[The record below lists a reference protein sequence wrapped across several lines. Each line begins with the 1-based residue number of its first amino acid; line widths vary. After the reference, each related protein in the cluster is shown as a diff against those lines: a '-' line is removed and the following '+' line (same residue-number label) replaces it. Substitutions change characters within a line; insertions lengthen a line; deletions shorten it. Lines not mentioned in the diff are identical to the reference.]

1 MPGRSTSGGRAER
14 IQCSIHLQSDGQ
26 DEERHGDAK
35 NHSPRWC
42 SQPRSS
48 AVHRQEASVSM
59 AASTNPPPRTRK
71 ASLVLGTAV
80 DPETEKDILQLD
92 AEENEASGKGDTEG
106 MIDRMLADDTL
117 LINATGR
124 IVTKP
129 QLMASIRHE
138 FQKDPKRA
146 ASAPRPRHDEF
157 WMRRFGDV
165 VLAGGR
171 STTVNP
177 DKSFG
182 PMRRYMAV
190 FAKRRGQWFVLGRQV
205 IPIDHK
211 RPPDSPEVLAVMA
224 RAHCVARRTRSSLA
238 TEPEPDLREQMN
250 KLAIAQNEAN
260 FIGDGEHLM
269 RDRLLADDILW
280 VTPTG
285 HVQTKA
291 EYLAAVRAAFEKN
304 PNRNV
309 NKHDDFTVRRFQD
322 DLVIQLGRSTTLNPD
337 MSLRT
342 SEAST

>member
-1 MPGRSTSGGRAER
+1 MHR
-14 IQCSIHLQSDGQ
+14 ILLPMVLAAALVGC
-26 DEERHGDAK
+26 
-35 NHSPRWC
+35 N
-42 SQPRSS
+42 
-48 AVHRQEASVSM
+48 RQEASVSM
-59 AASTNPPPRTRK
+59 AASTNTP
-71 ASLVLGTAV
+71 AANAENNLALGTAV

-146 ASAPRPRHDEF
+146 ATAPRPRHDEF

-165 VLAGGR
+165 VVSSGR
-171 STTVNP
+171 STTVNA

-182 PMRRYMAV
+182 PMRRYMAI
-190 FAKRRGQWFVLGRQV
+190 FAKRRGQWFVVGRQV

-224 RAHCVARRTRSSLA
+224 KAHSSPTNTIVLGA
-238 TEPEPDLREQMN
+238 EPEPDLREEIN
-250 KLAIAQNEAN
+250 KLAIAQNDAN

-285 HVQTKA
+285 HVQTKT

-304 PNRNV
+304 PNRKANGLV
-309 NKHDDFTVRRFQD
+309 NKHDDFTVRRFG
-322 DLVIQLGRSTTLNPD
+322 DLVIQLGRSTTINPD
-337 MSLRT
+337 MSPGPQRRYMNVFLNRRGQWWLIAHGPT
-342 SEAST
+342 PIVS

>member
-1 MPGRSTSGGRAER
+1 MHR
-14 IQCSIHLQSDGQ
+14 ILLAIGLAAALAGC
-26 DEERHGDAK
+26 
-35 NHSPRWC
+35 NT
-42 SQPRSS
+42 
-48 AVHRQEASVSM
+48 QEGSVGMAAATTTSVSN
-59 AASTNPPPRTRK
+59 AEN
-71 ASLVLGTAV
+71 SLLLGTAV

-92 AEENEASGKGDTEG
+92 EEENQASGKGDTEG

-146 ASAPRPRHDEF
+146 ATAPRPRHDEF

-165 VLAGGR
+165 VVASGR

-182 PMRRYMAV
+182 PMRRYIAV
-190 FAKRRGQWFVLGRQV
+190 VAKRRGQWFVLGRQV
-205 IPIDHK
+205 VPIDHK

-224 RAHCVARRTRSSLA
+224 RAHSSPTNTIVLGA
-238 TEPEPDLREQMN
+238 EPAPDLREQIN
-250 KLAIAQNEAN
+250 KLAIAQNDAN

-285 HVQTKA
+285 HVQTKS
-291 EYLAAVRAAFEKN
+291 EYLAGVRAAFEKN
-304 PNRNV
+304 PNRKANGLV
-309 NKHDDFTVRRFQD
+309 NKHDDFTVRQFG
-322 DLVIQLGRSTTLNPD
+322 DLVIQLGRSTTVNPD
-337 MSLRT
+337 MSAGPQRRYMNVFVNRRGQWWLIAHAPT
-342 SEAST
+342 PIVS

>member
-1 MPGRSTSGGRAER
+1 MHR
-14 IQCSIHLQSDGQ
+14 ILLAMGLAAALAGC
-26 DEERHGDAK
+26 
-35 NHSPRWC
+35 N
-42 SQPRSS
+42 
-48 AVHRQEASVSM
+48 RQEASVGM
-59 AASTNPPPRTRK
+59 AAATNTSVSN
-71 ASLVLGTAV
+71 AENSLVLGTAV

-92 AEENEASGKGDTEG
+92 EEENQASGKGDTEG

-146 ASAPRPRHDEF
+146 ATAPRPRHDEF

-165 VLAGGR
+165 VVASGR

-182 PMRRYMAV
+182 PMRRYMAI

-224 RAHCVARRTRSSLA
+224 RAHSSPTNTIVLGA
-238 TEPEPDLREQMN
+238 EPEPDLREQIN
-250 KLAIAQNEAN
+250 KLAIAQNDAN

-269 RDRLLADDILW
+269 RDHLLADDILW
-280 VTPTG
+280 VSATG

-291 EYLAAVRAAFEKN
+291 EYLAAVRTAFEKN
-304 PNRNV
+304 PNRKADGLV
-309 NKHDDFTVRRFQD
+309 NKHDDFTVRRFG
-322 DLVIQLGRSTTLNPD
+322 DLVIQLGRSTTINPD
-337 MSLRT
+337 KT
-342 SEAST
+342 SGPQRRYMNVFLNRQGQWWLIAHGPTPIVS

>member
-1 MPGRSTSGGRAER
+1 MRSGTAMQR
-14 IQCSIHLQSDGQ
+14 ILPAMVLAAALVGC
-26 DEERHGDAK
+26 
-35 NHSPRWC
+35 N
-42 SQPRSS
+42 
-48 AVHRQEASVSM
+48 RQEASVSM
-59 AASTNPPPRTRK
+59 AASTNPPAANTED
-71 ASLVLGTAV
+71 SLVLGTAV

-117 LINATGR
+117 LVNATGR

-129 QLMASIRHE
+129 QLMASIRHG
-138 FQKDPKRA
+138 FQKDPERA

-165 VLAGGR
+165 VLAAGR

-211 RPPDSPEVLAVMA
+211 RPPDSAEVLGVMA
-224 RAHCVARRTRSSLA
+224 RAHASPTNTIILG
-238 TEPEPDLREQMN
+238 TEPESELREQIN

-260 FIGDGEHLM
+260 FTGDSEHLM

-280 VTPTG
+280 LSPAG
-285 HVQTKA
+285 RVQTKA
-291 EYLAAVRAAFEKN
+291 EYLAAVRAASEKN
-304 PNRNV
+304 PNRKANQ
-309 NKHDDFTVRRFQD
+309 HDDFTVRRFGD
-322 DLVIQLGRSTTLNPD
+322 VVIQLGRSTTPNPD
-337 MSLRT
+337 MSPGPQRRYMNVFLNRRGQWWLIAHGPT
-342 SEAST
+342 PIVS

>member
-1 MPGRSTSGGRAER
+1 MQRIVLAMVFAAALVGCQSQETSGG
-14 IQCSIHLQSDGQ
+14 L
-26 DEERHGDAK
+26 
-35 NHSPRWC
+35 
-42 SQPRSS
+42 
-48 AVHRQEASVSM
+48 
-59 AASTNPPPRTRK
+59 AASTNTSAPI
-71 ASLVLGTAV
+71 AEDSLALGTPV
-80 DPETEKDILQLD
+80 DPETAKDILPLD
-92 AEENEASGKGDTEG
+92 AAENEASGRGDTEG
-106 MIDRMLADDTL
+106 MIDRMLADDTVL
-117 LINATGR
+117 VNATGR

-129 QLMASIRHE
+129 QLMANIRHE

-165 VLAGGR
+165 VVASGR

-211 RPPDSPEVLAVMA
+211 RPPDSAEVLGVMA
-224 RAHCVARRTRSSLA
+224 RAHASPTNTIVLG
-238 TEPEPDLREQMN
+238 TEPESELREQIN

-260 FIGDGEHLM
+260 FTGDSEHLM

-280 VTPTG
+280 LSPTG

-291 EYLAAVRAAFEKN
+291 EYLAAVRAALEKN
-304 PNRNV
+304 PNRKA
-309 NKHDDFTVRRFQD
+309 NKHDDFTVRRFGD
-322 DLVIQLGRSTTLNPD
+322 VVIQLGRSTTPNPD
-337 MSLRT
+337 MSPGPQRRYMNVFLNRRGQWWMIAHGPT
-342 SEAST
+342 PIVS

>member
-1 MPGRSTSGGRAER
+1 MQR
-14 IQCSIHLQSDGQ
+14 ILLAIVLGAALVACD
-26 DEERHGDAK
+26 
-35 NHSPRWC
+35 
-42 SQPRSS
+42 
-48 AVHRQEASVSM
+48 RQEASVNI
-59 AASTNPPPRTRK
+59 AASTKPPAANKEGT
-71 ASLVLGTAV
+71 SLLLGTAV

-117 LINATGR
+117 LVNATGR
-124 IVTKP
+124 IVNKP

-157 WMRRFGDV
+157 WTRRFEDV
-165 VLAGGR
+165 VLESGR
-171 STTVNP
+171 STTVNQ

-190 FAKRRGQWFVLGRQV
+190 FAKRRGQWFVLARHV

-224 RAHCVARRTRSSLA
+224 RAHASPTNTIILG
-238 TEPEPDLREQMN
+238 TEPDSELREQIN

-260 FIGDGEHLM
+260 FTGDAENLL

-280 VTPTG
+280 LSPTG

-291 EYLAAVRAAFEKN
+291 EYLANVRSTFEKN
-304 PNRNV
+304 PNRKASGTI
-309 NKHDDFTVRRFQD
+309 NKHDDFTVRRFG
-322 DLVIQLGRSTTLNPD
+322 DLVIQLGRSTTINPD
-337 MSLRT
+337 LSPGPQRRYMNVFLNRRGQWWLIAHAPTPIVS
-342 SEAST
+342 

>member
-1 MPGRSTSGGRAER
+1 MQKILLPVVLAAALVG
-14 IQCSIHLQSDGQ
+14 CD
-26 DEERHGDAK
+26 
-35 NHSPRWC
+35 
-42 SQPRSS
+42 
-48 AVHRQEASVSM
+48 RQEASVSM
-59 AASTNPPPRTRK
+59 AASTNTS
-71 ASLVLGTAV
+71 AANAESNLALGTKV

-146 ASAPRPRHDEF
+146 ATAPRPRHDEF

-165 VLAGGR
+165 VVSSGR
-171 STTVNP
+171 STTVNA
-177 DKSFG
+177 DASFG
-182 PMRRYMAV
+182 PMRRYVAI

-224 RAHCVARRTRSSLA
+224 KAHSSPTNTIALG
-238 TEPEPDLREQMN
+238 TEPEPALREEIN
-250 KLAIAQNEAN
+250 KLAIAQNDAN

-280 VTPTG
+280 VSPTG
-285 HVQTKA
+285 HVQTKT

-304 PNRNV
+304 PNRKANGLV
-309 NKHDDFTVRRFQD
+309 NKHDDFTVRRFG
-322 DLVIQLGRSTTLNPD
+322 DLVIQLGRSTTINPD
-337 MSLRT
+337 MSPGPQRRYMNVFLNRRGQWWLIAHGPT
-342 SEAST
+342 PIVS

>member
-1 MPGRSTSGGRAER
+1 MQRILLTMVFAAALVGCRSQETSRG
-14 IQCSIHLQSDGQ
+14 L
-26 DEERHGDAK
+26 
-35 NHSPRWC
+35 
-42 SQPRSS
+42 
-48 AVHRQEASVSM
+48 
-59 AASTNPPPRTRK
+59 AASTNTSAPI
-71 ASLVLGTAV
+71 AEDSLALGTPV

-92 AEENEASGKGDTEG
+92 AEENEASGRGDTEG
-106 MIDRMLADDTL
+106 MIDRMLADDTVL
-117 LINATGR
+117 VNATGR

-129 QLMASIRHE
+129 QLMANIRNE

-165 VLAGGR
+165 VVASGR

-211 RPPDSPEVLAVMA
+211 RPPDSAEVLAVMA
-224 RAHCVARRTRSSLA
+224 RAQASPTNTIVLG
-238 TEPEPDLREQMN
+238 TEPEPDLRDQIN
-250 KLAIAQNEAN
+250 NLAIAQNEAN
-260 FIGDGEHLM
+260 FIGDRENQM

-304 PNRNV
+304 PKRNV
-309 NKHDDFTVRRFQD
+309 NKHDDFTVRRFGD
-322 DLVIQLGRSTTLNPD
+322 VVVQLGRSTTINPD
-337 MSLRT
+337 MSPGPQRRYMNVFLNRRGQWWLIAHGPT
-342 SEAST
+342 PIVS

>member
-1 MPGRSTSGGRAER
+1 MHR
-14 IQCSIHLQSDGQ
+14 IILPVVLAAALVGCD
-26 DEERHGDAK
+26 
-35 NHSPRWC
+35 
-42 SQPRSS
+42 
-48 AVHRQEASVSM
+48 RQEASVSM
-59 AASTNPPPRTRK
+59 AASTSSPSNVEDN
-71 ASLVLGTAV
+71 LVLGAAV
-80 DPETEKDILQLD
+80 DAETEKDILQLD

-146 ASAPRPRHDEF
+146 ATAPRPRHDEF

-165 VLAGGR
+165 VVAGGR
-171 STTVNP
+171 STTVNA

-211 RPPDSPEVLAVMA
+211 RPPDSPETRAVMA
-224 RAHCVARRTRSSLA
+224 KAQSSPTNTIVLGV
-238 TEPEPDLREQMN
+238 EPEPDLRDQIN
-250 KLAIAQNEAN
+250 KLAIAQNDAN

-285 HVQTKA
+285 HVQTKT
-291 EYLAAVRAAFEKN
+291 EYLAAVRAAFAKN
-304 PNRNV
+304 PNRKADGLV
-309 NKHDDFTVRRFQD
+309 NKHDDFTVRRFG
-322 DLVIQLGRSTTLNPD
+322 DLVIQLGRSTTVNPD
-337 MSLRT
+337 MSAGPQRRYMNVFLNRRGQWWLIAHGPT
-342 SEAST
+342 PIVS

>member
-1 MPGRSTSGGRAER
+1 MQKILLPVVLAAALVG
-14 IQCSIHLQSDGQ
+14 CD
-26 DEERHGDAK
+26 
-35 NHSPRWC
+35 
-42 SQPRSS
+42 
-48 AVHRQEASVSM
+48 RQEASVSM
-59 AASTNPPPRTRK
+59 AASTNTS
-71 ASLVLGTAV
+71 AANAESNLALGTKV

-146 ASAPRPRHDEF
+146 ATAPRPRHDEF

-165 VLAGGR
+165 VVSSGR
-171 STTVNP
+171 STTVNA
-177 DKSFG
+177 DASFG
-182 PMRRYMAV
+182 PMRRYVAI

-224 RAHCVARRTRSSLA
+224 KAHSSPTNTIALG
-238 TEPEPDLREQMN
+238 TEPEPALREEIN
-250 KLAIAQNEAN
+250 KLAIAQNDAN

-280 VTPTG
+280 VSPTG
-285 HVQTKA
+285 HVQTKT

-304 PNRNV
+304 PNRKADGLV
-309 NKHDDFTVRRFQD
+309 NKHDDFTMRRFG
-322 DLVIQLGRSTTLNPD
+322 DLVIQLGRSTTINPD
-337 MSLRT
+337 MSPGPQRRYMNVFLNRRGQWWLIAHGPT
-342 SEAST
+342 PIVS

>member
-1 MPGRSTSGGRAER
+1 MQR
-14 IQCSIHLQSDGQ
+14 ILLAIVLGAALAACD
-26 DEERHGDAK
+26 
-35 NHSPRWC
+35 
-42 SQPRSS
+42 
-48 AVHRQEASVSM
+48 RQEASVNI
-59 AASTNPPPRTRK
+59 AASTNPP
-71 ASLVLGTAV
+71 ASNTEGSSLALGTAV
-80 DPETEKDILQLD
+80 DSETEKDILQLD

-146 ASAPRPRHDEF
+146 ATAPRPRHDEF

-165 VLAGGR
+165 VVASGR

-182 PMRRYMAV
+182 PMRRYIAV
-190 FAKRRGQWFVLGRQV
+190 VAKRRGQWFVLGRQV
-205 IPIDHK
+205 VPIDHK

-224 RAHCVARRTRSSLA
+224 RAHSSPTNTIVLGA
-238 TEPEPDLREQMN
+238 EPEPDLREQIN
-250 KLAIAQNEAN
+250 KLAVAQNDAN

-285 HVQTKA
+285 HVQAKS
-291 EYLAAVRAAFEKN
+291 EYLAGVRAAFEKN
-304 PNRNV
+304 PNRKANGLV
-309 NKHDDFTVRRFQD
+309 NKHDDFTVRQFG
-322 DLVIQLGRSTTLNPD
+322 DLVIQLGRSTTVNPD
-337 MSLRT
+337 MSAGPQRRYMNVFVNRRGQWWLIAHAPT
-342 SEAST
+342 PIVS